1 MNIET
6 KFDIGDIV
14 YTMYKNK
21 IEPCYVVA
29 IDIRVDITLDVA
41 GYTIIKHYTIKGI
54 KDSSYKASVTESFL
68 HGTPEDLLESLKN
81 ELD

>member
-21 IEPCYVVA
+21 IEPCKVVG
-29 IDIRVDITLDVA
+29 ISIQVKITLDNI
-41 GYTIIKHYTIKGI
+41 GYTMTKHYNIVGI
-54 KDSSYKASVTESFL
+54 KNSSLNAIASEDIL
-68 HGTPEDLLESLKN
+68 HSTPEDLLESLKN